1 MENGWRFPTFV
12 SGAAAFVV
20 FLVNIVPMWV
30 WDSVH
35 DTSLFITLLVISSLL
50 IAIFARS
57 LQRRA
62 VFWFVFNIISL
73 GLATVILFFIT
84 RRKIQY
90 TRAKDGDKRP
100 SIFRVYDELPTIK
113 IPKEISKYPSLPSE
127 AQQKIRDILSQ
138 ITDTENSEQF
148 TPIVAMGASAVP
160 VLAQYLQTHDKTPQI
175 FAILQ
180 AMKSQAYPAIPALVD
195 FIERGEHMHESISV
209 LGSIGNKSAATIP
222 ILSCI
227 VKNTAMK
234 KNTRA
239 KAVEALG
246 EIGELSTNLYEL
258 LICCCEEAPR
268 QIATSAVRSL
278 GKLAS
283 YSQDLEDFLLQTLA
297 KDEMTH
303 ATLEALQHIGSHNVL
318 HNATFQHLLISAQDN
333 TQKASEE
340 AFTAIIHRHGID
352 KKVLENQQLEEKIKL
367 KITTLFLKLQPD
379 SEYLFSVLQQSNHST
394 ADKMIKKDIQQ
405 VLDLI
410 TEKSLVAIPFLL
422 KLFREPSGDF
432 HSVAKDKICAMGST
446 ATQAIPALR
455 KMVYDKNAKIQVR
468 ATQTLMCIL
477 QKEDLRQF
485 LTTALRNK
493 TSQVRITAAK
503 KLVAMSP
510 EIDFAITDLEKAL
523 TDEVQEVKNT
533 AQKALDIY
541 LASQ

>member
-62 VFWFVFNIISL
+62 VFWFIFNIISL

-84 RRKIQY
+84 RRKMQY

-113 IPKEISKYPSLPSE
+113 IPKEISKYPPLQNES
-127 AQQKIRDILSQ
+127 QQKIRDTLPQ
-138 ITDTENSEQF
+138 ITDIENAEQIA
-148 TPIVAMGASAVP
+148 PIVNMGAGAVP
-160 VLAQYLQTHDKTPQI
+160 ILAQSLQERDNTPQI

-180 AMKSQAYPAIPALVD
+180 AMKSQAYPIIPTLVH
-195 FIERGEHMHESISV
+195 FIEQGEYLQESLST
-209 LGSIGNKSAATIP
+209 LASIGSKSAVTIP
-222 ILSCI
+222 LLSCI

-234 KNTRA
+234 KNIRA
-239 KAVEALG
+239 KAVETLG
-246 EIGELSTNLYEL
+246 EIGELRKDLYQL
-258 LICCCEEAPR
+258 LICCGEEAPR
-268 QIATSAVRSL
+268 QIATSAIRSL

-283 YSQDLEDFLLQTLA
+283 YSQDLENFLLETLA

-303 ATLEALQHIGSHNVL
+303 ATLEALQYIGSHNVL
-318 HNATFQHLLISAQDN
+318 HNTTFQHLLVSTHDN

-340 AFTAIIHRHGID
+340 AFAAIIHRHGID
-352 KKVLENQQLEEKIKL
+352 KRVLENQELQEKIKL
-367 KITTLFLKLQPD
+367 KVTTLFLKLEPD
-379 SEYLFSVLQQSNHST
+379 SEYLFAVLQQSYHPT
-394 ADKMIKKDIQQ
+394 TDKMIKKDIQQ

-432 HSVAKDKICAMGST
+432 HSVAKDKLCTMGST

-477 QKEDLRQF
+477 PKEDLRQF

-493 TSQVRITAAK
+493 TSQVRVTAAK

-510 EIDFAITDLEKAL
+510 HIDFAITDLQKAL